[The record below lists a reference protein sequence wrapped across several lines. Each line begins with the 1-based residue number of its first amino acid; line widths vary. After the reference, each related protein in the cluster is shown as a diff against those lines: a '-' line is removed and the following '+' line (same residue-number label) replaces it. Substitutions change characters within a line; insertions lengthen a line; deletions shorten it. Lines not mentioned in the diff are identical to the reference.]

1 MGLFEAAH
9 RYGDKK
15 VPLLLLHISY
25 NDETWQLY
33 LPLPCFCCSS
43 CWPYTHIC
51 LQSYLVNLEQVTNH
65 YDCLEEVSVPFLPT
79 DTNWKGRK
87 LDKSQQ
93 SYSRGR
99 LQFHTQSRLFGLH
112 VLIAFFRKEIFDK
125 SAVAISCKQNFFVYV
140 EFFVHNFLRDLK
152 YLKLLFRKCVTYVA
166 GCSLA
171 KTCSLTGC

>member
-1 MGLFEAAH
+1 MFFKISVLKNFGIFTGKQLCWSLFLVKLQALALFRMGLFGAAH
-9 RYGDKK
+9 RYGDKM

-87 LDKSQQ
+87 LDKSLTILGSGQITV
-93 SYSRGR
+93 SHTIAIVWFTR
-99 LQFHTQSRLFGLH
+99 FHCVFQEG
-112 VLIAFFRKEIFDK
+112 
-125 SAVAISCKQNFFVYV
+125 NFW
-140 EFFVHNFLRDLK
+140 
-152 YLKLLFRKCVTYVA
+152 
-166 GCSLA
+166 
-171 KTCSLTGC
+171 

>member
-1 MGLFEAAH
+1 MFFKIGVLKNFGIFTGKQLCWSLFLVKLQALALFRMGLFGAAH
-9 RYGDKK
+9 RYGDKM

-79 DTNWKGRK
+79 VHTGKVGNWIRVNNLRLGADYSFTHNRDCLVYTFSLRFSGRK
-87 LDKSQQ
+87 FLINL
-93 SYSRGR
+93 RW
-99 LQFHTQSRLFGLH
+99 QFR
-112 VLIAFFRKEIFDK
+112 VRKIF
-125 SAVAISCKQNFFVYV
+125 SC
-140 EFFVHNFLRDLK
+140 
-152 YLKLLFRKCVTYVA
+152 T
-166 GCSLA
+166 
-171 KTCSLTGC
+171 